1 MYLDYHQQMP
11 SKLDLVVHIVI
22 LVCMVLV
29 RSARANLKPTRN
41 RVMLFH
47 TPSAMVD
54 AALRINIVHL
64 GSALITS
71 VLLKCGRQ
79 GGK

>member
-1 MYLDYHQQMP
+1 MYLDNHQQMP

-29 RSARANLKPTRN
+29 RSARANLKPNRN

-47 TPSAMVD
+47 TPSPMVD

-64 GSALITS
+64 GSVLITS